1 MKGVFGDDM
10 YLKNLCDIPHQIR
23 EKIMMLYKYELLL
36 IM

>member
-23 EKIMMLYKYELLL
+23 EKIYDA
-36 IM
+36 I